1 MTVVKYG
8 VLLALGL
15 AGIVAGWGRWSHLA
29 DRPVFNAHAL
39 NGSISSLIYI
49 SYAYTGWNGASYLAG
64 EIEDPRRRLPK
75 AIFMGT
81 GLVVALYVILNLF
94 YALALSAGKVATIK
108 DVAPIAQL
116 AAVRLFGP
124 RTAGP
129 LSIAI
134 GLTLFASLSAF
145 VLTGPRVLF
154 AMARVGQFPAVAGR
168 LSSKTGAPVVATFLQ
183 ISWAI
188 FILWMGSF
196 EDIMKYSSL
205 GLALFSIL
213 TIGAV
218 FVLRFRRPELPRPF
232 RVPGYPITPALYLIV
247 TGALIGVTIMND
259 WNDSHVSRQ
268 SLATLA
274 RSWKMPKDLI
284 VGPSFVSLASIAA
297 GVPFYYLG
305 KLVAFRRRRK
315 NEVV

>member
-1 MTVVKYG
+1 MTVVKFG
-8 VLLALGL
+8 VLLVLGI
-15 AGIVAGWGRWSHLA
+15 AGIAAGRGHWGNLA
-29 DRPVFNAHAL
+29 DRPVFDGHAL

-64 EIEDPRRRLPK
+64 EIEDPRRRLPR
-75 AIFMGT
+75 AIFLGT
-81 GLVVALYVILNLF
+81 GLVIALYVILNLF
-94 YALALSAGKVATIK
+94 YALALSAGEVGRIE
-108 DVAPIAQL
+108 DVTPIAQL
-116 AAVRLFGP
+116 AAVRLFGA
-124 RTAGP
+124 RAAGP

-145 VLTGPRVLF
+145 ILTGPRVLF
-154 AMARVGQFPAVAGR
+154 AMARAGQFPAAAGR
-168 LSSKTGAPVVATFLQ
+168 LSTKTGAPVVAVFLQ

-218 FVLRFRRPELPRPF
+218 FVLRVRRPEMPRPF
-232 RVPGYPITPALYLIV
+232 RAPGYPITPALYLIV
-247 TGALIGVTIMND
+247 TGSLIGVTIFND
-259 WNDSHVSRQ
+259 PKVS
-268 SLATLA
+268 L
-274 RSWKMPKDLI
+274 
-284 VGPSFVSLASIAA
+284 VSLASIAA

-305 KLVAFRRRRK
+305 KFVASRRRRK
-315 NEVV
+315 LEAG